1 MGSLELELDR
11 LEEDFDLVKLL
22 GSLELELDMVEED
35 LDLATLLEL
44 LDLTSTALTLLA
56 IPMKMLGNRRFF

>member
-1 MGSLELELDR
+1 MSFKLELDLVEEDLDLLTLLESLELELD
-11 LEEDFDLVKLL
+11 L
-22 GSLELELDMVEED
+22 VEED
-35 LDLATLLEL
+35 LDLVTLLEL

>member
-1 MGSLELELDR
+1 MSFKLELDLVEEDLDLVTLLESLELELD
-11 LEEDFDLVKLL
+11 L
-22 GSLELELDMVEED
+22 VEED
-35 LDLATLLEL
+35 LDLVTLLEL

>member
-1 MGSLELELDR
+1 MKFFKLKLD
-11 LEEDFDLVKLL
+11 LL
-22 GSLELELDMVEED
+22 EED
-35 LDLATLLEL
+35 LDLATLLELLELELDLVEEDLVTLLEL

>member
-35 LDLATLLEL
+35 LVRLLEL
-44 LDLTSTALTLLA
+44 FDLTSTALTLLA
-56 IPMKMLGNRRFF
+56 IPKKMLGNRRFF